1 MIRNSLYIIAFFLS
15 SITSLNAAEFD
26 YNIKFKVDGIDK
38 DTALFA
44 YNYGDKKFISDSII
58 FNNGIGTIRG
68 LKEYEPGIYLVV
80 FPSIGNLYFELVM
93 NKEASFEMT
102 TSTQDFIQ
110 NMVVKNSAEN
120 QLFYED
126 VRFMIDRGKK
136 LEELRQQYEEA
147 DGNEGLQQEI
157 LAKNKEMNV
166 EIKQKRSE
174 FAGRSPKLLYAKLL
188 NLMSEVEV
196 PEAPL
201 MEDGTP
207 QPNFAYYYTRDHY
220 FDKIDFS
227 DPGLIRTPVLLPK
240 IMRFLDD
247 LVVPVPDTIKI
258 WAEIIVEK
266 ATVNEDM
273 YRVVLSEILN
283 KYAKSNI
290 MGQEAVYVHLVDKYY
305 GAGRTPWVD
314 EETLTKMKDRAN
326 ALRPTIIGSK
336 APDMNVYG
344 LDGSIINLYKATAKN
359 RYTILAFWNSECS
372 HCKKEIPE
380 IKKVLEDSLQGFGV
394 GVFSVSTEVEKEFVE
409 KFITEKE
416 ITGWINGYDPTGRAP
431 FRKLYDLVATPV
443 VIVLDAD
450 KTIIAKKV
458 AVKDLKYII
467 ESHDAYLKRNTEK

>member
-1 MIRNSLYIIAFFLS
+1 MRNSLYILAFFIS
-15 SITSLNAAEFD
+15 SIMSLNAAEID
-26 YNIKFKVDGIDK
+26 YHIKFKVDGVDK

-58 FNNGIGTIRG
+58 FSNGIGSIRG

-80 FPSIGNLYFELVM
+80 FPSLGNLYFELVM

-126 VRFMIDRGKK
+126 VRFMIERGKK
-136 LEELRQQYEEA
+136 LEELKQQYEEA
-147 DGNEGLQQEI
+147 DENEALQQEI
-157 LAKNKEMNV
+157 LAKNKELTA
-166 EIKQKRSE
+166 EIKQKRAD
-174 FAGRSPKLLYAKLL
+174 FAKKSPQLLYSKLL
-188 NLMSEVEV
+188 NLMAEVEV
-196 PEAPL
+196 PEYVMDDNSEPL
-201 MEDGTP
+201 
-207 QPNFAYYYTRDHY
+207 PNFAYYYVRDHY
-220 FDKIDFS
+220 FDKVDFS

-247 LVVPVPDTIKI
+247 LVVPVPDSIKV
-258 WAEIIVEK
+258 WAERIVEM

-409 KFITEKE
+409 KFIMEKE
-416 ITGWINGYDPTGRAP
+416 ISEWINGYDPTGRAP